1 MKRFF
6 TIIILISTAIIA
18 VNAQSNLYKIDDR
31 LYDMYK
37 EAEAN
42 VHNTEGLRLS
52 KKMFDEAVKNGDKK
66 STVYRTCGTGKALRH
81 RREKQK
87 PV

>member
-42 VHNTEGLRLS
+42 VHNAEGLRLS

-66 STVYRTCGTGKALRH
+66 AQCIALAVQVKDR
-81 RREKQK
+81 KS
-87 PV
+87 VV